1 MTIFQFTVLFLVFIV
16 LVLIAAHF
24 FHRYERAIFWSVA
37 LFLFIGVLVLLGTG
51 VLKII
56 KDGHANSGA
65 LFVAFMCLITA
76 GVLVIATQ
84 EPESFIRKRRKAI
97 SKNSSSDAPQEQES
111 VVLTRKLDTP
121 LAKEVFAKAINE
133 GLMEVNG
140 SHYKWSGQ
148 RFCWLICVAEFT
160 VMTVRCRIV
169 EKKVS
174 SYGIQGTTPLSLI
187 LT

>member
-16 LVLIAAHF
+16 LVLIAAHI

-97 SKNSSSDAPQEQES
+97 SNSVQE
-111 VVLTRKLDTP
+111 VYLVHVMIPMVLLALLP
-121 LAKEVFAKAINE
+121 LK
-133 GLMEVNG
+133 ME
-140 SHYKWSGQ
+140 
-148 RFCWLICVAEFT
+148 T
-160 VMTVRCRIV
+160 
-169 EKKVS
+169 
-174 SYGIQGTTPLSLI
+174 
-187 LT
+187 

>member
-76 GVLVIATQ
+76 GFCS
-84 EPESFIRKRRKAI
+84 PR
-97 SKNSSSDAPQEQES
+97 
-111 VVLTRKLDTP
+111 TR
-121 LAKEVFAKAINE
+121 
-133 GLMEVNG
+133 
-140 SHYKWSGQ
+140 
-148 RFCWLICVAEFT
+148 
-160 VMTVRCRIV
+160 RCRLD
-169 EKKVS
+169 KKVGHPS
-174 SYGIQGTTPLSLI
+174 CKRGFCEGFKRGIDGS
-187 LT
+187 